1 MRFNQMQSHEN
12 LFKGKAR
19 EKRRKLIH
27 DEFEHIAGKQDILPK
42 KTQKK
47 YKIAKREAEKQI
59 KEWEIARD

>member
-1 MRFNQMQSHEN
+1 MRFNQIQSDEG

-19 EKRRKLIH
+19 EKRRRLTH
-27 DEFEHIAGKQDILPK
+27 DEFEHIPGKQDILLR

-47 YKIAKREAEKQI
+47 YKIAKKEADRQI

>member
-1 MRFNQMQSHEN
+1 MRFNQMHSQES
-12 LFKGKAR
+12 LFKDKAR
-19 EKRRKLIH
+19 EKRRKLTH
-27 DEFEHIAGKQDILPK
+27 DEFEHIAGKQDILLR